1 MLFAVYVSKKYPSR
15 AFFDVELGRQEM
27 SRPRDEDE
35 EIMYTIPGT
44 RRLRGP
50 IPGTLREDYACVV
63 YEVDDDSAVF
73 SCQRLI
79 DRPLEAGVTLGDS
92 TGLGIGPLEASD
104 IAAGRFTD
112 KDTGKRAP
120 IKRVWPT
127 E

>member
-1 MLFAVYVSKKYPSR
+1 MIFAVYVLREDRTK

-73 SCQRLI
+73 SCQRLP
-79 DRPLEAGVTLGDS
+79 DRPLEAGVTLSDS
-92 TGLGIGPLEASD
+92 TSLGNWSLEASD

-120 IKRVWPT
+120 IKRVWPK
-127 E
+127 